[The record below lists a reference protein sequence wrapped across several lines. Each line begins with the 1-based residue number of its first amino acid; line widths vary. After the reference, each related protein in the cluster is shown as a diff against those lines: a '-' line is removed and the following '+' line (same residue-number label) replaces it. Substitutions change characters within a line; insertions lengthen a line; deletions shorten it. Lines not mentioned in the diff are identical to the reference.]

1 MTIHSLAKGV
11 WDNVT
16 IYTASSCQLLGQG
29 DILRDR
35 MFQQLIFHNQVLPF
49 SPLCYQSPRT
59 LSFSPS
65 DNLISTA
72 PTWRHILLLEF
83 CGPRRQEGRECV
95 EWLTGCSMLNN
106 QCAVDDSWGRELPG
120 STFSRHGMLLLL
132 FSTHSAV
139 YCYAHLGL
147 WSSCLSS
154 FHLPSFFQGLL
165 MVSGPLRALLVIQGN
180 YEFIYLLL
188 YVFCYF

>member
-1 MTIHSLAKGV
+1 MGCFGSSSSTIRCSLFLLY
-11 WDNVT
+11 VT
-16 IYTASSCQLLGQG
+16 SHQEHC
-29 DILRDR
+29 
-35 MFQQLIFHNQVLPF
+35 P
-49 SPLCYQSPRT
+49 
-59 LSFSPS
+59 FSPS

-83 CGPRRQEGRECV
+83 CGPRRQEGRACV
-95 EWLTGCSMLNN
+95 ELLTGCSMLNN
-106 QCAVDDSWGRELPG
+106 QCAVDDSWGQELPG
-120 STFSRHGMLLLL
+120 SAFSGHGVLLPL
-132 FSTHSAV
+132 FSMPLAV
-139 YCYAHLGL
+139 YCYARLGL

>member
-49 SPLCYQSPRT
+49 SPLCHQSPRT
-59 LSFSPS
+59 LSFSSIWQSYIHCSHLKAYTPAG
-65 DNLISTA
+65 I
-72 PTWRHILLLEF
+72 
-83 CGPRRQEGRECV
+83 RRQEGRECV

>member
-1 MTIHSLAKGV
+1 MSRYIQHHLVSYSGRGIYSEIGCFSSSSSTMRCSLFLLY
-11 WDNVT
+11 VT
-16 IYTASSCQLLGQG
+16 SHQEHC
-29 DILRDR
+29 
-35 MFQQLIFHNQVLPF
+35 P
-49 SPLCYQSPRT
+49 
-59 LSFSPS
+59 FSPS

-188 YVFCYF
+188 YVFRYF